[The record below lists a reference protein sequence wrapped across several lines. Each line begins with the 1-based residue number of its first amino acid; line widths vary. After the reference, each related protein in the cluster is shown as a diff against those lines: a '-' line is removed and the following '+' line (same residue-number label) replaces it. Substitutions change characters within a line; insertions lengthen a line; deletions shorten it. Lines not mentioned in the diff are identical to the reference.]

1 MTEFV
6 LIVYLFTVVCVFG
19 AIGMIVRK
27 WIHRIRTR
35 ISFEQSLK
43 KSELIIIP
51 LYNNGKKLN
60 FIVDSGSTCNIINSS
75 IVEELNILEE
85 DVDIS
90 KIESISIAGD
100 AHAQNV
106 VSMMLEGKG
115 ENFFET
121 FFVMPMDEAF
131 RWGSS
136 EYGEQVHGL
145 LGCDFLTRY
154 RKVIDFDKYII
165 YTK

>member
-60 FIVDSGSTCNIINSS
+60 FVVDSGSTCNIINAS
-75 IVEELNILEE
+75 VVDELNILQE
-85 DVDIS
+85 DIDAS

-100 AHAQNV
+100 ASANNV
-106 VSMMLEGKG
+106 VSMMLEAKA

-121 FFVMPMDEAF
+121 FFVMDMDAAF
-131 RWGSS
+131 RWSSS
-136 EYGEQVHGL
+136 EYGEQVHGI

-154 RKVIDFDKYII
+154 GKVIDFDKYII

>member
-27 WIHRIRTR
+27 WIHRIRTK

-60 FIVDSGSTCNIINSS
+60 FVVDSGSTCNIINAS
-75 IVEELNILEE
+75 VVGELNILQE
-85 DVDIS
+85 DIDAS

-100 AHAQNV
+100 TRANNV
-106 VSMMLEGKG
+106 VSMI
-115 ENFFET
+115 
-121 FFVMPMDEAF
+121 
-131 RWGSS
+131 
-136 EYGEQVHGL
+136 
-145 LGCDFLTRY
+145 GCGWDPGTDSVVRALMKIVAIKPALNGRFL
-154 RKVIDFDKYII
+154 
-165 YTK
+165 